1 MAEQGS
7 DKVRDEFLSESQE
20 IIEQLN
26 RDLLAIADACLGR
39 DPSTEGIRVDLS
51 LIHI

>member
-26 RDLLAIADACLGR
+26 RDLLAICSDACSGR
-39 DPSTEGIRVDLS
+39 DPHRR
-51 LIHI
+51 HAR